1 MLVAH
6 LADIHLGKQQYR
18 LEYREFDV
26 YNLFLEALEQCIR
39 DHVDMILITG
49 DLFDEPRPRVN
60 ALKTVIDGLRKVI
73 SHDIKVIITPG
84 DHDVPKR
91 RDRLVI
97 DILPDIVDGV
107 YSLGYI
113 RGETSIVEKV
123 FEQKKLALYAIPFIP
138 HKNIAKKLLPK
149 FLEDSRRFFS
159 THKEYRKILLAHY
172 SLKELL
178 PYDAMFSITQIPSV
192 DYAAFGHIHDR
203 IKQYIPSGGVLAYPG
218 SIDIFSINEAISW
231 KDKGKGFNIIDLS
244 KKDITIESIHWVNL
258 DIRPQYVIDID
269 KHNIEKLHD
278 MLTELVNTSTI
289 KPIIVHVKARI
300 PEHAVTTLRAHTNR
314 AMITHGDALF
324 IRLYVETIE
333 ENNTIKEGER
343 LKEELDEASIIASLI
358 KSTKEVAEH
367 IVELA
372 EKLASGEYTRED
384 IEKILK
390 ELYSEW
396 FKHIDVK
403 TYNTLAKTTLE
414 KKQPKTDT
422 KKPRNILD
430 FLQH

>member
-26 YNLFLEALEQCIR
+26 YNLFHEALEQCIR

-60 ALKTVIDGLRKVI
+60 ALKTAIDGLKKVI
-73 SHDIKVIITPG
+73 SHNIKVIITPG

-149 FLEDSRRFFS
+149 FLENSRKFFN
-159 THKEYRKILLAHY
+159 TYKEYRKILLAHY
-172 SLKELL
+172 SLKEFL

-231 KDKGKGFNIIDLS
+231 KNKGKGFNIIDLS
-244 KKDITIESIHWVNL
+244 KKDITIESIQWVNL
-258 DIRPQYVIDID
+258 DIRPQYVVNVD

-278 MLTELVNTSTI
+278 ILTGLVNTSKI
-289 KPIIVHVKARI
+289 KPVIIHVKARI
-300 PEHAVTTLRAHTNR
+300 PEHAVTKLRTYANK
-314 AMITHGDALF
+314 AMITHGDSLF
-324 IRLYVETIE
+324 IRLYVETME
-333 ENNTIKEGER
+333 ETNVISRDEH
-343 LKEELDEASIIASLI
+343 LEELDEASIIASLI
-358 KSTKEVAEH
+358 KSSKEVATH
-367 IVELA
+367 IVDLA
-372 EKLASGEYTRED
+372 EKLSSGEYTRED
-384 IEKILK
+384 VERILR
-390 ELYSEW
+390 ELYNEW
-396 FKHIDVK
+396 FKQIDK
-403 TYNTLAKTTLE
+403 EPSSTLIRTAPE
-414 KKQPKTDT
+414 KKQPKSDV